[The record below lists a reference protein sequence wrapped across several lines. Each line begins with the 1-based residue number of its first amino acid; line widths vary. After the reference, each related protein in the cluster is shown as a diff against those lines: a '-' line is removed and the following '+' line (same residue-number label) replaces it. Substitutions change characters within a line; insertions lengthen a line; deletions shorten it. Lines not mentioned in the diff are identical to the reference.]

1 MDSKP
6 EQFPDTS
13 AHISH
18 HLAYE
23 PQTATP
29 SAFQEK
35 TALAPIQ
42 RWATR
47 PARPGLLGLLPAA
60 AVILTTLGFVVVIL
74 CVLLVYQCVETQG
87 GQGILPAI
95 HKGYFYTVEDHKQ
108 SRDSKSH
115 LWILTISN
123 AATQVVAGT
132 SAIIMALMAYRV
144 GAEWLRLSKSPSNS
158 SSTETPSPAQYG
170 LLVRLLG
177 SSSIR
182 AILEA
187 SVYTARSWKRTRL
200 PRMFRHSF
208 WLATL
213 VWVLARLVGLTD
225 LWLHTTSDSERSTI
239 TLDELSPGPGPSWGV
254 SFNQSICAEMKS
266 TYPNSTSMSPPDMEC
281 LGPYE
286 EFISEVEWGH
296 KIAFDAMTNSTN
308 AVFHVGLLEGDTAFV
323 FPGPRVVNM
332 SSENFIIPTFAAR
345 ATCTSLN
352 RLCDKDASTGFLN
365 CTSVGY
371 PHFPY
376 IKGGGNGTLSTDRV
390 VDRILGVIGDDL
402 VGLEAG
408 SFQSIKIPGNPVKIA
423 TQLQWETLEQ
433 GSVTHAQPASGAG
446 TDLAV
451 DDLQHP
457 TLYAGCDLT
466 IFDAFVRWDSIKQG
480 WKLLNATKS
489 SLERTATL
497 SLPIVWQYATELMA
511 ANLMYTA
518 RRNSTA
524 ETMVALSQD
533 LTTLTL
539 ATAAGFYT
547 LGNAFEVTETETV
560 LVARYPVLPIAALL
574 LLLCAYAL
582 LASVIFL
589 SVYRTADEAII
600 VPGPDGGFVDEEM
613 ERSTLAL
620 AQRWLTNPMPLVG
633 HSFAG
638 GDGQDGARSA
648 AYSAMNAAYDG
659 NERQTRLTIGLVGDG
674 FGVAA
679 WGQR

>member
-1 MDSKP
+1 M
-6 EQFPDTS
+6 
-13 AHISH
+13 
-18 HLAYE
+18 
-23 PQTATP
+23 
-29 SAFQEK
+29 
-35 TALAPIQ
+35 
-42 RWATR
+42 R
-47 PARPGLLGLLPAA
+47 P
-60 AVILTTLGFVVVIL
+60 
-74 CVLLVYQCVETQG
+74 
-87 GQGILPAI
+87 
-95 HKGYFYTVEDHKQ
+95 
-108 SRDSKSH
+108 
-115 LWILTISN
+115 
-123 AATQVVAGT
+123 
-132 SAIIMALMAYRV
+132 AIIMALMAYRV
-144 GAEWLRLSKSPSNS
+144 GAEWLRLSKSPNNA

-200 PRMFRHSF
+200 PIMFRHSF

-213 VWVLARLVGLTD
+213 LWVLARLVGLTD
-225 LWLHTTSDSERSTI
+225 LWLHATSDSERSTI
-239 TLDELSPGPGPSWGV
+239 TLDEPSPGPGPLWGV
-254 SFNQSICAEMKS
+254 SFNQSICAEIKS
-266 TYPNSTSMSPPDMEC
+266 TSPNSTSISPQGMEC

-286 EFISEVEWGH
+286 YFISGVEWGH

-308 AVFHVGLLEGDTAFV
+308 AVFHVGMLEEDTAFV
-323 FPGPRVVNM
+323 LPGPGVGVDM
-332 SSENFIIPTFAAR
+332 SLENFVIPTFASR

-352 RLCDKDASTGFLN
+352 RLCGRNASTAALD

-376 IKGGGNGTLSTDRV
+376 IKENGDGTTSTDQV
-390 VDRILGVIGDDL
+390 VNRILGVVGDDL
-402 VGLEAG
+402 VGLEYG
-408 SFQSIKIPGNPVKIA
+408 RLGSIKVPSNPVKIA
-423 TQLQWETLEQ
+423 VQLQWETLEQ

-446 TDLAV
+446 IDLAV

-480 WKLLNATKS
+480 WKLLNTTES
-489 SLERTATL
+489 SQERTATL

-511 ANLMYTA
+511 ANLMFTA

-524 ETMVALSQD
+524 ETMVALGRD
-533 LTTLTL
+533 LATLTL

-547 LGNAFEVTETETV
+547 RGSASEVTETKTM
-560 LVARYPVLPIAALL
+560 LVSRYPVLPIAALL

-582 LASVIFL
+582 IASIIFL

-638 GDGQDGARSA
+638 GDGQDAARSA

-659 NERQTRLTIGLVGDG
+659 DERQTRLTIG
-674 FGVAA
+674 
-679 WGQR
+679 